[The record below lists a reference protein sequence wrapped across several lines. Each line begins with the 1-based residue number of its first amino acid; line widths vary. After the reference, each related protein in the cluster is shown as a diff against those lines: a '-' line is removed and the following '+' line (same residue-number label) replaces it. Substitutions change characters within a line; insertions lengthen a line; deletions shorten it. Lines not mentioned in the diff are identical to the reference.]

1 MKEKIHAL
9 YVSFLSKIKSGNV
22 GRKTIKC
29 QVLKTYKARW
39 KGVRYGMQRTAL
51 LYSRVREVLW
61 KVNTNTDLKREG
73 QRWVWVAMKSQIM

>member
-9 YVSFLSKIKSGNV
+9 YVSLSKIKSGNL
-22 GRKTIKC
+22 GRKTIKF

-51 LYSRVREVLW
+51 LYSRVR

-73 QRWVWVAMKSQIM
+73 QRWV